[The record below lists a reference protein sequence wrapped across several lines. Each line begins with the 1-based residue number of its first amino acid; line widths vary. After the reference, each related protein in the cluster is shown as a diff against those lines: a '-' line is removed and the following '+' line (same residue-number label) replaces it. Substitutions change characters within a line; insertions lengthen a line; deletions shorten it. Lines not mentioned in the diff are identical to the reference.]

1 METLLLK
8 YMQRNDVL
16 LQSQATFLKNLE
28 LQLGQLARDF
38 FGRLKGPFPSNT
50 ETPNQMG
57 GYGKEKCQNNNVL
70 NKQIE
75 STRRD
80 EQHDKVFTKVTSS
93 NPLSPLPFLEQ
104 MPSYV
109 KFLKNILVKKR
120 RINECETVD
129 LTQATSN
136 VLKNGIP
143 EKMIDL
149 KAFTVPCSIGRMDLG
164 HALCDSGAS
173 IDLMPLSIF
182 T

>member
-1 METLLLK
+1 
-8 YMQRNDVL
+8 
-16 LQSQATFLKNLE
+16 
-28 LQLGQLARDF
+28 
-38 FGRLKGPFPSNT
+38 
-50 ETPNQMG
+50 
-57 GYGKEKCQNNNVL
+57 
-70 NKQIE
+70 
-75 STRRD
+75 
-80 EQHDKVFTKVTSS
+80 
-93 NPLSPLPFLEQ
+93 